1 MLAEGQAVIV
11 LLREGPVRVSVEN
24 PDCWGPS
31 FSISRSMTFPRL
43 GDPFTFDYT
52 DEGITWTADTS
63 PAGVDALCAAAK
75 LTDSTAPADTTAL
88 SDTAFIL
95 AGRAYL
101 NRP

>member
-11 LLREGPVRVSVEN
+11 LLREGPVRASVEN

-31 FSISRSMTFPRL
+31 FSINRPSNLTRL

-63 PAGVDALCAAAK
+63 AAGVEALQAAAR
-75 LTDSTAPADTTAL
+75 LAGSTAQLDV
-88 SDTAFIL
+88 
-95 AGRAYL
+95 RASVEGL
-101 NRP
+101 LRRNVF